1 MNDPLLAARVLLL
14 EDSRLDAEL
23 IGDLLQ
29 KTLPALALTHVATE
43 DQFRLALADQPDL
56 ILSDYQLL
64 GFHGHDAL
72 AIARVACPETPVIFV
87 TGSIGEDNA
96 VALLREG
103 ATDHVSK
110 LRLERLPMAIE
121 RALRE
126 VAERGQ
132 RVEAARRDRE
142 QLEAALDAAEE
153 ANRAQD
159 RFLARVS
166 HELRNPLAPILSA
179 VQLLR
184 ERLRLEAVDERLLS
198 LIERNIALEA
208 RLIEDLLSLSAM
220 KTGKIS
226 LRTRPLDLHAICVAA
241 VDSMQSVAADRRM
254 RIDLDLRA
262 PRSQVSGDEAR
273 LQQVL
278 LNLLGNA
285 LKFSA
290 SGGIVRLQ
298 TENDPDGARIHVRCI
313 DEGIGL
319 TTDEL
324 QRLFQPFH
332 MPDPDR
338 RPNRS
343 AGLGLGLAIA
353 HGLIQQHGGRL
364 SAESDGPGRGA
375 RMTVTLPLA
384 TEATIEQA
392 PTAAGGASPIAA
404 GTAGAAILLVEDYG
418 DALEAMQL
426 LLERAGYRVEG
437 VTSVADAMDRLAA
450 GGIDA
455 VVTDLGL
462 PDGSGVDIAR
472 AYGDRLPV
480 IALTGYDRSLVAGEE
495 AHRLAAYITKP
506 VVPAELKDAIGK
518 ALQATRAGPSAAINS
533 A

>member
-1 MNDPLLAARVLLL
+1 MNEPLLTARVLLL
-14 EDSRLDAEL
+14 EDSVLDAEL
-23 IGDLLQ
+23 IEVMLKRAFPELV
-29 KTLPALALTHVATE
+29 LAHVATE
-43 DQFRLALADQPDL
+43 DQFRLALTDRPDL

-72 AIARVACPETPVIFV
+72 AIAKSLCPGTPVIFV
-87 TGSIGEDNA
+87 TGSIGEDSA

-126 VAERGQ
+126 VAERRQ
-132 RVEAARRDRE
+132 RAEAARRDRE
-142 QLEAALDAAEE
+142 QLEAALNAAEE

-184 ERLRLEAVDERLLS
+184 ERLQLQAADERLLS

-208 RLIEDLLSLSAM
+208 RLIEDLLSLSAT
-220 KTGKIS
+220 KTGKTS
-226 LRTRPLDLHAICVAA
+226 LHRRQLDLHAICAAA
-241 VDSMQSVAADRRM
+241 VDSMQSVAVKRRM
-254 RIDLDLRA
+254 RIDLDLQA
-262 PRSQVSGDEAR
+262 PRSRVSGDEAR

-290 SGGIVRLQ
+290 EGGVVRLQ
-298 TENDPDGARIHVRCI
+298 TEIDPDGERIHVRCI
-313 DEGIGL
+313 DQGIGL
-319 TTDEL
+319 TADEL
-324 QRLFQPFH
+324 RRLFQPFH
-332 MPDPDR
+332 TPDPDR
-338 RPNRS
+338 RPNPG

-364 SAESDGPGRGA
+364 SAESDGPGLGA

-384 TEATIEQA
+384 TTTIEQA
-392 PTAAGGASPIAA
+392 PTAAAADAPVVA
-404 GTAGAAILLVEDYG
+404 GTTILLVEDYA
-418 DALEAMQL
+418 DAREAMQL
-426 LLERAGYRVEG
+426 LLECAGYQVEG
-437 VTSVADAMDRLAA
+437 VASVADAMTRLAA

-480 IALTGYDRSLVAGEE
+480 IALTGYERNLVAEDG
-495 AHRLAAYITKP
+495 ANRLAAYITKP
-506 VVPAELKDAIGK
+506 VVPAELKEAIGRV
-518 ALQATRAGPSAAINS
+518 LLAARPG